1 MRKVVARNARKITPP
16 AIQNVPRMPIKGGSV
31 PPISGPTRLPA
42 MMPELSM
49 PSAQPVRHFGVCVAT
64 RIVAPDE

>member
-1 MRKVVARNARKITPP
+1 MTPP
-16 AIQNVPRMPIKGGSV
+16 ANQKVARMPIKGGSV
-31 PPISGPTRLPA
+31 PPIKGPTRLPA

-49 PSAQPVRHFGVCVAT
+49 PSAQPERRFGVCVAT